1 MDLCF
6 VFKLVLFSYLL
17 FLINTQP
24 RFELYDHKVSPRQIK
39 EARILAGHLSWG
51 TLNRMFRD
59 GERMEDSHNPLI
71 TKVSSSS
78 AAAAAKTNVE
88 EEEVTTFD
96 KARNS
101 VPHSSQSSCADI
113 LIEAAP
119 LFSCFVLVRHPVE
132 RCVCLSLLFIYPSL
146 IYTNHF
152 FKFRLLSNWILL
164 LL

>member
-132 RCVCLSLLFIYPSL
+132 RCVCLPCLYVPLLSIQ
-146 IYTNHF
+146 II
-152 FKFRLLSNWILL
+152 KFRLLSNCILL